1 MSFFAGCDFFMVL
14 FILLIPAVL
23 LGLSEKKLKWYR
35 WLLSLFFI
43 WEVYGS
49 TKIQLLYLIY
59 LFFDFAGYSAM
70 AVGTSY
76 LLGIK
81 TPDNF
86 NKPFLS
92 VDIKDFWNRWHI
104 TLSSWFR
111 DFIFTRFMVDSARK
125 KRFSNRLTGASVG
138 LILNM
143 LIMGVWHGLEGHYIL
158 YGLYHG
164 ILLAVVEV
172 YQKKS
177 KFYKKYRNNKC
188 YVVCSWFINLN
199 IVMLG
204 FLIFSGYLT
213 EVWNL
218 ILTRF

>member
-1 MSFFAGCDFFMVL
+1 MV
-14 FILLIPAVL
+14 
-23 LGLSEKKLKWYR
+23 
-35 WLLSLFFI
+35 
-43 WEVYGS
+43 
-49 TKIQLLYLIY
+49 
-59 LFFDFAGYSAM
+59 FDFAGYSAT

-104 TLSSWFR
+104 TLSTWFR
-111 DFIFTRFMVDSARK
+111 DFIFTRFMLDSARK

-138 LILNM
+138 LVLNM

-188 YVVCSWFINLN
+188 YVVLLVVYQS
-199 IVMLG
+199 
-204 FLIFSGYLT
+204 
-213 EVWNL
+213 
-218 ILTRF
+218 

>member
-1 MSFFAGCDFFMVL
+1 MIIRSGPVRNILNWCGRVCIRSFSVYSIKLPVRVFFYYLLQTYFAGKHQPIYQVGYAC
-14 FILLIPAVL
+14 
-23 LGLSEKKLKWYR
+23 
-35 WLLSLFFI
+35 
-43 WEVYGS
+43 VYG
-49 TKIQLLYLIY
+49 LY

-125 KRFSNRLTGASVG
+125 KRFSNRLIGASVG
-138 LILNM
+138 LVLNM
-143 LIMGVWHGLEGHYIL
+143 LIMGVWHGMEGHYIL
-158 YGLYHG
+158 DGL
-164 ILLAVVEV
+164 
-172 YQKKS
+172 
-177 KFYKKYRNNKC
+177 
-188 YVVCSWFINLN
+188 
-199 IVMLG
+199 
-204 FLIFSGYLT
+204 
-213 EVWNL
+213 
-218 ILTRF
+218 